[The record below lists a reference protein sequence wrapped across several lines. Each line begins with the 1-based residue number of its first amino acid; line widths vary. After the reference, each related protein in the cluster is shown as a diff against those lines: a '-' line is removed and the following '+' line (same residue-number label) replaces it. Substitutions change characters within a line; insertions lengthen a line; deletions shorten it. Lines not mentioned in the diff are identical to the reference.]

1 MAFDLSTIFDLV
13 GTGVKV
19 YGALSSGQDA
29 ADMYDAQ
36 ATSSL
41 TEARRALVDAASYRD
56 VAGIQAGKT
65 RRQGGD
71 VVSQARAAYG
81 ASGVNVNTGTDVQA
95 EIAKR
100 ADEDALN
107 TILLGE
113 RQAQRL
119 EDVAAAS
126 IDEAAQFG
134 KAGKNAVK
142 SANRTAIGN
151 AISGGASAWSKWKTD
166 P

>member
-1 MAFDLSTIFDLV
+1 MDSAPHHAPLYRQRGVAMAFDLSTIFDLV

-29 ADMYDAQ
+29 ADIYDAQ

-71 VVSQARAAYG
+71 VVSQARASPIVAV
-81 ASGVNVNTGTDVQA
+81 SV
-95 EIAKR
+95 AKR
-100 ADEDALN
+100 PHAK
-107 TILLGE
+107 
-113 RQAQRL
+113 
-119 EDVAAAS
+119 S
-126 IDEAAQFG
+126 ISPPARSPTRVPSARNP
-134 KAGKNAVK
+134 APSCAV
-142 SANRTAIGN
+142 TV
-151 AISGGASAWSKWKTD
+151 GA
-166 P
+166 